1 MKDAQ
6 RVVTKFI
13 EFVLVLLSMH
23 CEVCDAF
30 LYLIHKALQPIIKLD
45 LKCKAD
51 SLTCIAKYTY
61 WTGTITGI
69 FETKT
74 R

>member
-6 RVVTKFI
+6 WVVTKFI
-13 EFVLVLLSMH
+13 EFVLVLLF
-23 CEVCDAF
+23 V
-30 LYLIHKALQPIIKLD
+30 YLIYKALLPIIKLD
-45 LKCKAD
+45 LKLKAN
-51 SLTCIAKYTY
+51 SLTYIAKYTY

-74 R
+74 K